1 MQDIKNLSQT
11 QLENWLIDHDF
22 KKYNATQIVN
32 WLYDKKA
39 MSFEEMSNIS
49 NALRQTLKKN
59 FSHEIPSSQEVQ
71 NSHDGS
77 KKFLFTLA
85 DGSLIESVLVY
96 HSHRQS
102 AGTLEHR
109 RGDESQRQSDG
120 TLEPYASLMLQGSL
134 TSGQGHRHLH
144 GAQVRLE
151 RLRRVARCDGPKILT
166 LCVSSQVGC
175 AIGCTFCHT
184 AQMKLKRHLLP
195 SEILG
200 QVLSVQGRLEAHQ
213 KLTNVVFMGM
223 GEPFHN
229 FDNVMMAVDHLVD
242 PNGFALAQRR
252 ITISTS
258 GFVPVILKF
267 AQRSKVKLAVSL
279 NATTND
285 LSDQIMPIN
294 RKYPLE
300 ELLAACR
307 QYSQESRK
315 RVTFEYV
322 LLGGINDTME
332 YARRLVKLLSGL
344 PCKINL
350 IPYNEFPGSPY
361 QRPTEEGIEAI
372 SRYLAGK
379 DLQINIRW
387 SKGRDIGGACGQ
399 LAAVRF

>member
-11 QLENWLIDHDF
+11 QLENWLIEQDF

-39 MSFEEMSNIS
+39 TSFDEMSNIS
-49 NALRQTLKKN
+49 KPLRQILKEN
-59 FSHEIPSSQEVQ
+59 FKHEIPSSQEVQ

-102 AGTLEHR
+102 
-109 RGDESQRQSDG
+109 DG
-120 TLEPYASLMLQGSL
+120 TLEPRGGDES
-134 TSGQGHRHLH
+134 HRQSA
-144 GAQVRLE
+144 GTLE
-151 RLRRVARCDGPKILT
+151 PRRGDGPKRLT

-184 AQMKLKRHLLP
+184 AEMKLKRHLLP

-200 QVLSVQGRLEAHQ
+200 QVLSVQGQLETHQ
-213 KLTNVVFMGM
+213 TLTNIVFMGM

-252 ITISTS
+252 MTISTS

-285 LSDQIMPIN
+285 LRSQLMPIN
-294 RKYPLE
+294 RKYPIE

-322 LLGGINDTME
+322 LLGGVNDTME
-332 YARRLVKLLSGL
+332 DARRLVKLLSGL

-350 IPYNEFPGSPY
+350 IPYNEFPGSRY
-361 QRPTEEGIEAI
+361 QRPTEEAIKAI
-372 SRYLAGK
+372 SRYLASK
-379 DLQINIRW
+379 NLQVNIRW

>member
-11 QLENWLIDHDF
+11 QLENWLIEQDF

-39 MSFEEMSNIS
+39 TSFDEMSNIS
-49 NALRQTLKKN
+49 KPLRQILKEN
-59 FSHEIPSSQEVQ
+59 FKHEIPSSQEVQ

-102 AGTLEHR
+102 
-109 RGDESQRQSDG
+109 DG
-120 TLEPYASLMLQGSL
+120 TLEP
-134 TSGQGHRHLH
+134 
-144 GAQVRLE
+144 
-151 RLRRVARCDGPKILT
+151 RRGDGPKRLT

-200 QVLSVQGRLEAHQ
+200 QVLSVQGQLETHQ
-213 KLTNVVFMGM
+213 TLTNIVFMGM

-252 ITISTS
+252 MTISTS

-285 LSDQIMPIN
+285 LRSQLMPIN
-294 RKYPLE
+294 RKYPIE

-322 LLGGINDTME
+322 LLGGVNDTME
-332 YARRLVKLLSGL
+332 DARRLVKLLSGL

-350 IPYNEFPGSPY
+350 IPYNEFPGSRY
-361 QRPTEEGIEAI
+361 QRPTEEAIKAI
-372 SRYLAGK
+372 SRYLASK
-379 DLQINIRW
+379 NLQVNIRW